1 MGIFLEAAEVF
12 NRAPVAI
19 TVTFDGQQITL
30 KPGKSILPKVA
41 IPNGKNQ
48 NPIMGSV
55 DPNNPHMSGGEYL
68 LGVVDD
74 LEYPGDNCAPLTPD
88 EWETH
93 LGKPCRV
100 NEQAAFEERYGGD
113 PKAKMV
119 LHGKGRKTTAA
130 NQTEARGVLA
140 GPVFGRESAQ

>member
-1 MGIFLEAAEVF
+1 MGIFYESREVV
-12 NRAPVAI
+12 NRAPVDI

-30 KPGKSILPKVA
+30 KPGKSMLPKVA

-74 LEYPGDNCAPLTPD
+74 LEYPGDNCEPLTPE
-88 EWETH
+88 EWDTH
-93 LGKPCRV
+93 LNKPCRV
-100 NEQAAFEERYGGD
+100 NELLAFEERYGGD
-113 PKAKMV
+113 PKARMV
-119 LHGKGRKTTAA
+119 IHGKGRKTTA
-130 NQTEARGVLA
+130 NNRQEAAVNYGA
-140 GPVFGRESAQ
+140 GSASFSAEK